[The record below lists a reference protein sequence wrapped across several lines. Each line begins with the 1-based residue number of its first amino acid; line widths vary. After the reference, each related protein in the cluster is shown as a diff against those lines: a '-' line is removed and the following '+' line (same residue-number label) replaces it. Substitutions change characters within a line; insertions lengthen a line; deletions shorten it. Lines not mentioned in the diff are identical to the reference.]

1 MPLPILH
8 PLTKT
13 SIEMRRQMQRLR
25 IHLKNNPD
33 DAIVKEIVEGI
44 EVLYDKIPDEV
55 RNPDSNVTK

>member
-33 DAIVKEIVEGI
+33 DTVVKEIVEGI
-44 EVLYDKIPDEV
+44 ETLYDKIPDEV

>member
-13 SIEMRRQMQRLR
+13 SIEMRRQIQRLR

-33 DAIVKEIVEGI
+33 DTVVKEIVEGI
-44 EVLYDKIPDEV
+44 ETLYDRIPNEV
-55 RNPDSNVTK
+55 HNPDSNVTK

>member
-33 DAIVKEIVEGI
+33 DTIVKEIVEGI
-44 EVLYDKIPDEV
+44 EILYDKIPNEV